1 MSSNSYKKIKIVAD
15 KNRNKGIKTFEAEI
29 RLLNLSER
37 ADLNDKI
44 MDQGASQ
51 NFSFWLQIIK
61 DCTRYTDD
69 ELNEYSLD
77 ELVALSSCIIED
89 VNKKKLKK

>member
-1 MSSNSYKKIKIVAD
+1 MSSNSYKKIKVISD
-15 KNRNKGIKTFEAEI
+15 KGKNQSFKTFEAEVK
-29 RLLNLSER
+29 LLNLTER
-37 ADLNDKI
+37 ADINDKI
-44 MDQGASQ
+44 MDQSGNQ

-61 DCTRYTDD
+61 DCTRYTDE

-77 ELVALSSCIIED
+77 ELVALSSAIIED

>member
-1 MSSNSYKKIKIVAD
+1 MSASYKKIKVTAD
-15 KNRNKGIKTFEAEI
+15 KNRNQSFKAFDAEVK
-29 RLLNLSER
+29 LLNLSER
-37 ADLNDKI
+37 AELNDLI
-44 MDQGASQ
+44 MDQTGKQ

-77 ELVALSSCIIED
+77 ELVALSSAIIED

>member
-1 MSSNSYKKIKIVAD
+1 MSSNSYKKIKVISD
-15 KNRNKGIKTFEAEI
+15 KGKNQSFKTFEAEVK
-29 RLLNLSER
+29 LLNLTER

-44 MDQGASQ
+44 MDQSGNQ

-77 ELVALSSCIIED
+77 ELVALSSAIIED

>member
-1 MSSNSYKKIKIVAD
+1 MSSNSYKKIKVESVKG
-15 KNRNKGIKTFEAEI
+15 KNQSFKTFEAEI

-44 MDQGASQ
+44 MDQGEKQ
-51 NFSFWLQIIK
+51 NFSFWLQLIK

-69 ELNEYSLD
+69 ELNKYSLD
-77 ELVALSSCIIED
+77 ELVALSSTIIED

>member
-1 MSSNSYKKIKIVAD
+1 MSSNSYKKIKVISD
-15 KNRNKGIKTFEAEI
+15 KVKNQSFKTFEAEV
-29 RLLNLSER
+29 RLLNLTER

-44 MDQGASQ
+44 MDQGGNQ

-61 DCTRYTDD
+61 DCTRYTDE

-77 ELVALSSCIIED
+77 ELVALSSAIIED

>member
-1 MSSNSYKKIKIVAD
+1 MSASYKKIKVAAD
-15 KNRNKGIKTFEAEI
+15 KNRNQSFKTFEAEI
-29 RLLNLSER
+29 RLLNLTER
-37 ADLNDKI
+37 AEINDKI
-44 MDQGASQ
+44 MDQGGKQ
-51 NFSFWLQIIK
+51 NFSFWLKIKK

-69 ELNEYSLD
+69 ELNDYSLD